1 MSGERWA
8 AMVAFTGYLISALL
22 IAWGVVSRRAVLVLT
37 SLMLSVIVVTA
48 RMAALGN
55 WWAGELLTFLA
66 LLAMGGVVIVLT
78 RR

>member
-22 IAWGVVSRRAVLVLT
+22 IAWGVVSRRAVLVLAG
-37 SLMLSVIVVTA
+37 LMLSVIVVTA
-48 RMAALGN
+48 RMAVLGN